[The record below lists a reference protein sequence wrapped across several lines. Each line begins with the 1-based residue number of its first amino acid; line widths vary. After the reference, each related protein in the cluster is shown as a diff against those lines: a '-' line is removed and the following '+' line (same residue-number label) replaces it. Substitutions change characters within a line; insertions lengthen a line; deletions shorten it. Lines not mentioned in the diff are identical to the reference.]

1 MAEVFEYELRGK
13 DTSFGNT
20 VKNAVKVVGE
30 LKSAGAQVLASFTGG
45 LLGGGIAQ
53 SVLST
58 VDMIRTTIREAKE
71 LAAQAERLDINRR
84 DYRGVVNLEQALQL
98 PSGSI
103 GSATEALRKSIAD
116 AIKGDA
122 PSGNLFKTLGL
133 DPSEMVKISDPLK
146 QLQELLDAMARTP
159 ISDASRFAFS
169 RLAGNASGALEPYAI
184 GGSERLN
191 FSSLIGVMSGLQTG
205 QVSRFLDKN
214 IGLTFSETGSPSL
227 ANLRKGVGGYN
238 TFEQLNDADY
248 RAKFR
253 ANLTP
258 FSDVGMQN
266 AERLRVMQE
275 SVQELRDRNNR
286 ANLSAEKQLLDI
298 TEKRLKK
305 QREAESETDPKRKV
319 QLEMDIEQLRAQ
331 GIAVKAGM
339 TRSGIPGISR
349 DMDQMA
355 RAGFFRGGAPDIA
368 TDTMRKQLAE
378 MQRIAALLKTLPAG
392 IAREM

>member
-30 LKSAGAQVLASFTGG
+30 LKSAGAQVLSSFTGG
-45 LLGGGIAQ
+45 LIGGGIAQ
-53 SVLST
+53 SLVSAVGL
-58 VDMIRTTIREAKE
+58 VRDLIREARDLANQADKLDITRRNLKGAQRIGE
-71 LAAQAERLDINRR
+71 ALDIGEAIPQGIEAAKQARSDLRKNETEAVKAFERLGITLAEINQLSPDKVFARVADAFKGVEPTDERRYAAQVIL
-84 DYRGVVNLEQALQL
+84 GKQV
-98 PSGSI
+98 
-103 GSATEALRKSIAD
+103 AD
-116 AIKGDA
+116 ALVPYFVGGQSSELRA
-122 PSGNLFKTLGL
+122 QMGM
-133 DPSEMVKISDPLK
+133 DP
-146 QLQELLDAMARTP
+146 QL
-159 ISDASRFAFS
+159 
-169 RLAGNASGALEPYAI
+169 
-184 GGSERLN
+184 RLN
-191 FSSLIGVMSGLQTG
+191 FGNLPGLG
-205 QVSRFLDKN
+205 REAMAFKDPEV
-214 IGLTFSETGSPSL
+214 
-227 ANLRKGVGGYN
+227 RKR
-238 TFEQLNDADY
+238 Y
-248 RAKFR
+248 RADLEPLSTFG
-253 ANLTP
+253 L
-258 FSDVGMQN
+258 D
-266 AERLRVMQE
+266 AEEKVRRMNE

-392 IAREM
+392 IAREW